1 VLFANNLQFIEADQ
15 AVMVTKVGN
24 YNEWYCDK
32 FCLRPDN
39 ETLL

>member
-24 YNEWYCDK
+24 YNE
-32 FCLRPDN
+32 
-39 ETLL
+39 